1 MILELDEKGI
11 EVLQLLL
18 KSFDAELRGEIGKTD
33 NRGYKAALHGEEDVI
48 KKLIEKVSLQK
59 A

>member
-1 MILELDEKGI
+1 MKI
-11 EVLQLLL
+11 LQLVV

-33 NRGYKAALHGEEDVI
+33 NWGYKAALHGEEYVI
-48 KKLIEKVSLQK
+48 KKLIEKVTLQK